1 MQTAFDPI
9 LLAVVALPAVVALG
23 LVAVGLVQGF
33 AGLSPLPERI
43 WRGAGLAT
51 GIATFALT
59 LLGVALRF
67 DPERLGYQFVV
78 SVGGALSDE
87 PRLLLGVDGIGL
99 CFLLSTA
106 GLAPLAILSSRTE
119 TADSVR
125 SWIFVVLMLESSLL
139 GAITSLNLYGFLF
152 FWAQTLLPILH
163 WLGRW
168 GGEGRARM
176 ATRVWATESVGLA
189 GLLFVVFALSE
200 LSFAQLG
207 QASLD
212 LVRPVGEMS
221 EKGGTLLDL
230 RIAASDQRM
239 LFGIL
244 ALALVTRLPL
254 VPLHFWLPGA
264 HAASPTGLSILLA
277 TGFTQT
283 AAIGL
288 LRFALP
294 IFPDAALEARPI
306 LATIGIAAL
315 GYASLVAL
323 VQKEL
328 NRLIAYT
335 SIGYAGFAMF
345 GIATM
350 NVQGLT
356 GAVVQLL
363 THGLAT
369 AAIFVMIGALAQ
381 RRGTTEVAAFG
392 GLAKPMPVCAA
403 FFGLMVF
410 SLMGFPL
417 LGGFIGDLFVLLGS
431 LDLSRELS
439 VAALASMGVAA
450 SYLLWV
456 QRRVFLGP
464 VEEPAN
470 RGLIDLDRIERGM
483 LLLIAI
489 PILAIGVYPNPLLR
503 RIEPAVLEI
512 LHQMGRESLPEAE
525 AEGEAD
531 PAAGPATAASPAGAS
546 SAAAAFVAREER
558 G

>member
-1 MQTAFDPI
+1 MGSFFEQV
-9 LLAVVALPAVVALG
+9 LLVVVALPALVALA
-23 LVAVGLVQGF
+23 LVAVGLAQGF
-33 AGLSPLPERI
+33 AGLPPLPERV
-43 WRGAGLAT
+43 WKAAGLAV
-51 GIATFALT
+51 GFATFALC
-59 LLGVALRF
+59 LLGIALPF
-67 DPERLGYQFVV
+67 DPETLGYQFVATL
-78 SVGGALSDE
+78 GGPLSHE

-106 GLAPLAILSSRTE
+106 GLAPLAILSSRAETE
-119 TADSVR
+119 ESVR

-139 GAITSLNLYGFLF
+139 GAITSLNLYAFLF
-152 FWAQTLLPILH
+152 FWAQSLLPILH

-168 GGEGRARM
+168 GGEGRARI

-200 LSFAQLG
+200 MSDAQLG

-212 LVRPVGEMS
+212 LVRPLGES
-221 EKGGTLLDL
+221 GGTLLDL
-230 RIAASDQRM
+230 RIGLADQRM
-239 LFGIL
+239 LFAIL
-244 ALALVTRLPL
+244 TVALVTRLPL
-254 VPLHFWLPGA
+254 VPLHFWLPQA
-264 HAASPTGLSILLA
+264 HASSPTGLSILLA
-277 TGFTQT
+277 TGFVQT

-294 IFPDAALEARPI
+294 IFPEAAFAARPL
-306 LATIGIAAL
+306 LAAFGIAAL

-328 NRLIAYT
+328 KRLLAYT
-335 SIGYAGFAMF
+335 SVGYAGFAMF

-350 NVQGLT
+350 NDQGLT

-369 AAIFVMIGALAQ
+369 AGLFMLIGALAK
-381 RRGTTEVAAFG
+381 RRGTTEVVAFG
-392 GLAKPMPVCAA
+392 GLARPMPVCAA

-431 LDLSRELS
+431 LDFSRELAI
-439 VAALASMGVAA
+439 AALAAMGVAA

-456 QRRVFLGP
+456 QRRVFFGP
-464 VEEPAN
+464 VDEPAN
-470 RGLIDLDRIERGM
+470 RGLIDLDRIERAM
-483 LLLIAI
+483 LLIVAI
-489 PILAIGVYPNPLLR
+489 PIVLIGIYPNPLLR

-512 LHQMGRESLPEAE
+512 LHQMGR
-525 AEGEAD
+525 
-531 PAAGPATAASPAGAS
+531 ASIPIETPIAPPQ
-546 SAAAAFVAREER
+546 SAAAAPVAER
-558 G
+558 LASGEQG

>member
-1 MQTAFDPI
+1 MNAVPDPT
-9 LLAVVALPAVVALG
+9 LFFVVALPAVVALG
-23 LVAVGLVQGF
+23 LVTIGFVQTF
-33 AGLSPLPERI
+33 AGMTPLPERV

-51 GIATFALT
+51 AFATFVLM
-59 LLGVALRF
+59 LVGVAWRF
-67 DPERLGYQFVV
+67 DPEAIGLQFVTG
-78 SVGGALSDE
+78 VGEALSSE
-87 PRLLLGVDGIGL
+87 PRILLGVDGIGL
-99 CFLLSTA
+99 CFLLATS
-106 GLAPLAILSSRTE
+106 GLAPIAILSTRTE
-119 TADSVR
+119 PADSVR

-139 GAITSLNLYGFLF
+139 GTLASLNLHGFLF

-168 GGEGRARM
+168 GGEDRGRM
-176 ATRVWATESVGLA
+176 ATRVWVTESVGLA
-189 GLLFVVFALSE
+189 GLLFVAFALAEMSE
-200 LSFAQLG
+200 VQLG
-207 QASLD
+207 HASLD
-212 LVRPVGEMS
+212 LIRAP
-221 EKGGTLLDL
+221 GGAPAIGAAGAAAGSLLDL
-230 RIAASDQRM
+230 RIAAGDQRW

-244 ALALVTRLPL
+244 VVALVTRLPL

-264 HAASPTGLSILLA
+264 HASSPTGLSILLA
-277 TGFTQT
+277 TGFAQT

-294 IFPDAALEARPI
+294 LFPDAALDARPI
-306 LATIGIAAL
+306 LALLGIAAL

-335 SIGYAGFAMF
+335 SVGHAGFAMF

-369 AAIFVMIGALAQ
+369 AAIFVIIGALAL

-392 GLAKPMPVCAA
+392 GLARPMPVCAA
-403 FFGLMVF
+403 FFGLMVY

-431 LDLSRELS
+431 LDFARELS
-439 VAALASMGVAA
+439 VAALAAMGVAA
-450 SYLLWV
+450 AYLLWV
-456 QRRVFLGP
+456 QRRVFFGP
-464 VEEPAN
+464 VEEAAN
-470 RGLIDLDRIERGM
+470 RGLIDLDRTERAM
-483 LLLIAI
+483 LLAIAI

-503 RIEPAVLEI
+503 RVEPAVLEI
-512 LHQMGRESLPEAE
+512 LHQMGRVSLPEAE
-525 AEGEAD
+525 IVPVVDAPNGTAF
-531 PAAGPATAASPAGAS
+531 ARAGS
-546 SAAAAFVAREER
+546 EEP

>member
-1 MQTAFDPI
+1 MNSAFESI

-23 LVAVGLVQGF
+23 LVGVGLVQGF
-33 AGLSPLPERI
+33 AGLPPLPERI
-43 WRGAGLAT
+43 WRGAGLVT
-51 GIATFALT
+51 GLVTFALT
-59 LLGVALRF
+59 LFGVALRF
-67 DPERLGYQFVV
+67 DPEQLGPQFIA
-78 SVGGALSDE
+78 SVGSALSDQ
-87 PRLLLGVDGIGL
+87 PRILLGVDGIGL

-106 GLAPLAILSSRTE
+106 GLAPLAILSSRAQTE
-119 TADSVR
+119 DSVR

-139 GAITSLNLYGFLF
+139 GAISSLNLHGFLF

-168 GGEGRARM
+168 GGEGRGRM

-200 LSFAQLG
+200 MSLDQLG

-212 LVRPVGEMS
+212 LVRPSGET
-221 EKGGTLLDL
+221 GGTLLDL
-230 RIAASDQRM
+230 RLAASDQRM
-239 LFGIL
+239 LFGVL
-244 ALALVTRLPL
+244 VLALVTRLPL

-264 HAASPTGLSILLA
+264 HAAAPTGLSILLA

-294 IFPDAALEARPI
+294 LFPEAALEARPI
-306 LATIGIAAL
+306 LAAVGIAAL
-315 GYASLVAL
+315 AYASLVAL

-328 NRLIAYT
+328 NRLMAYT
-335 SIGYAGFAMF
+335 SVGYAGFAMF

-369 AAIFVMIGALAQ
+369 AGIFMMIGALAQ

-392 GLAKPMPVCAA
+392 GLARPMPVCAA

-439 VAALASMGVAA
+439 VAALAAMGVAA

-456 QRRVFLGP
+456 QRRVFFGP

-470 RGLIDLDRIERGM
+470 RGLIDLDRIERAM
-483 LLLIAI
+483 LLAVAI

-512 LHQMGRESLPEAE
+512 LHQMGRDSLPRAM
-525 AEGEAD
+525 
-531 PAAGPATAASPAGAS
+531 PV
-546 SAAAAFVAREER
+546 SAANEEP

>member
-1 MQTAFDPI
+1 MNPALDPI
-9 LLAVVALPAVVALG
+9 LLFVVGLPALVALG
-23 LVAVGLVQGF
+23 LVAIGF
-33 AGLSPLPERI
+33 AQTFVGVAPLPERV

-51 GIATFALT
+51 GFATFALC
-59 LLGVALRF
+59 LVGIAARY
-67 DPERLGYQFVV
+67 DPEAIGFQFVA
-78 SVGGALSDE
+78 SIGGALATE

-106 GLAPLAILSSRTE
+106 GLAPLAILASRAE

-139 GAITSLNLYGFLF
+139 GAIASLNLHGFLY

-168 GGEGRARM
+168 GGEDRGRM

-189 GLLFVVFALSE
+189 GLLFVVFALAEMSE
-200 LSFAQLG
+200 AQLG

-212 LVRPVGEMS
+212 LVRAAGAVAGAPEAA
-221 EKGGTLLDL
+221 GTLLEL
-230 RIAASDQRM
+230 RIPASDQRW

-244 ALALVTRLPL
+244 VLALVTRLPL

-264 HAASPTGLSILLA
+264 HASSPTGLSILLA
-277 TGFTQT
+277 TGFAQT

-294 IFPDAALEARPI
+294 LFPEAALEARPL
-306 LATIGIAAL
+306 LATVGIAAL
-315 GYASLVAL
+315 AYASLVAL

-328 NRLIAYT
+328 NRLMAYT
-335 SIGYAGFAMF
+335 SVGYAGFAIF

-392 GLAKPMPVCAA
+392 GLARPMPVCAA

-439 VAALASMGVAA
+439 VAALAAMGVAA
-450 SYLLWV
+450 AYLLWV
-456 QRRVFLGP
+456 QRRVFFGP

-470 RGLIDLDRIERGM
+470 RGLIDLDRVERAT
-483 LLLIAI
+483 LLAIAI

-503 RIEPAVLEI
+503 RVEPAVLEI
-512 LHQMGRESLPEAE
+512 LHQMGRVSLPEAE
-525 AEGEAD
+525 RAPEAVSASVAPKALGEEG
-531 PAAGPATAASPAGAS
+531 
-546 SAAAAFVAREER
+546 
-558 G
+558 